1 MQPDVLVRR
10 VNHVWCVVSAAP
22 RCFDP
27 SIQPDVIGCQAK
39 GSTTQS
45 PSFYVQLFGEDILYI
60 AIPPVSTNSPN
71 LVTSMSSLPSNQTVF
86 VWQVP
91 DRDPD
96 RTLERVEH
104 LKKHFSRL
112 DPDMTVTHEPSARI
126 HAGIACTAI
135 TLGTSRSL
143 VRDQLP
149 SNFDLRTYRKGAF
162 HWRGLYPTHPLQSSV
177 LLVGNDGSTTHHI
190 QHTLGEFHNLDN
202 DPELFRMSLLTHMV
216 TPPLVEFIE
225 KITTI
230 M

>member
-1 MQPDVLVRR
+1 
-10 VNHVWCVVSAAP
+10 
-22 RCFDP
+22 
-27 SIQPDVIGCQAK
+27 
-39 GSTTQS
+39 
-45 PSFYVQLFGEDILYI
+45 
-60 AIPPVSTNSPN
+60 
-71 LVTSMSSLPSNQTVF
+71 MSSLPSNQTVF

-96 RTLERVEH
+96 RTLERVKH

-112 DPDMTVTHEPSARI
+112 DPDMTVTHEPSTRI

-135 TLGTSRSL
+135 TLGTSRLL

-149 SNFDLRTYRKGAF
+149 SDFDLRTYRKGAF

-177 LLVGNDGSTTHHI
+177 LLVGNDGSTIHHI

-216 TPPLVEFIE
+216 TPPLVGFHREDYNNHVTPPRKMVRDVVRYKVGNLEEADIFE
-225 KITTI
+225 SLLGVSEPTVVGDNP
-230 M
+230 